1 MTFFKPAMLAAS
13 LLATGPAL
21 AQTAGMDHV
30 LHSQMGGHMG
40 GQMAPVSEP
49 GQGAFAAIAEIVAT
63 LEADPATDWSQ
74 VNIDALRSHLVD
86 MDLVTARSTAES
98 TPIEGGLRFTV
109 HGSGEVTGA
118 VQRMVLAHAAI
129 MDGVGDW
136 HFAAQKT
143 DDGAILDVT
152 VPEADRARLAGLGFY
167 GVMATGMHHQAHHWA
182 MATGTNP
189 HH

>member
-1 MTFFKPAMLAAS
+1 MTFFKSAVLAAS
-13 LLATGPAL
+13 LLAAGPTL

-30 LHSQMGGHMG
+30 LHSQLGGHME
-40 GQMAPVSEP
+40 MAPVSQP
-49 GQGAFAAIAEIVAT
+49 GQGAFAAIGEIVAT
-63 LEADPATDWSQ
+63 LEADPATDWST
-74 VNIDALRSHLVD
+74 VDIDALRDHLVD
-86 MDLVTARSTAES
+86 MDLVTTRSTAQS

-109 HGSGEVTGA
+109 HGSGDVTGA

-136 HFAAQKT
+136 HFAAQQI

-167 GVMATGMHHQAHHWA
+167 GVMASGMHHQAHHWA
-182 MATGTNP
+182 MATGSNP